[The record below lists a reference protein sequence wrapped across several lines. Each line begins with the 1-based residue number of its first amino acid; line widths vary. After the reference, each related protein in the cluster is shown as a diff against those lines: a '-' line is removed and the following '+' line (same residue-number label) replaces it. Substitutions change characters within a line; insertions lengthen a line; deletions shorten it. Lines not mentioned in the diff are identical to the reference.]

1 MFNRLAIA
9 AATFGLVMIVSGCAS
24 PSAQDTLAGLNA
36 NRNAEVQGGRHR
48 AQPASS
54 SYGDLLYVAPADPG
68 QLVAYYTYP
77 AGELVGTLNATARG
91 LCSDTK
97 GNVFLINDGYIQEFA
112 HGGTS
117 PINEFGNG
125 NYIYQSCSV
134 DPASGNLA
142 VTFDVGGSAPGI
154 AIFKNATGNQTTY
167 TDSDFEHFY
176 YCGYD
181 GSGNLLADGFKPSS
195 GNPSAFAELP
205 AGSSEFETIALNHFI
220 EKAGQVQWDGEYMTI
235 ADEEARKIYRVEIS
249 GSVATV
255 VGGTPIKH
263 SGGGFGGPWI
273 YRGTVIVPVR
283 RNGKKQ
289 GAKNIGFWNYPQG
302 GSPTKVFQDPSY
314 GPMAV
319 TISPGR

>member
-1 MFNRLAIA
+1 MFNRLAIP
-9 AATFGLVMIVSGCAS
+9 AATFGLVTIVSGCAS
-24 PSAQDTLAGLNA
+24 PISQDFLAGPNA
-36 NRNAEVQGGRHR
+36 NQNGELQHAQHR
-48 AQPASS
+48 VRPASG

-97 GNVFLINDGYIQEFA
+97 GNVFLIGDGYIQEFA

-134 DPASGNLA
+134 DPTTGNLA
-142 VTFDVGGSAPGI
+142 VTFSGYYGAGV
-154 AIFKNATGNQTTY
+154 AIFKNAKGNQTTY
-167 TDSDFEHFY
+167 TDSDFEHML

-181 GSGNLLADGFKPSS
+181 GSGNLFADGYIGGDP
-195 GNPSAFAELP
+195 GAFAELP
-205 AGSSEFETIALNHFI
+205 AGASELKTVLLAFGI
-220 EKAGQVQWDGEYMTI
+220 ERPGQVQWDGKYMTI
-235 ADEEARKIYRVEIS
+235 ADEEARKIYRVAFNSS
-249 GSVATV
+249 GATV
-255 VGGTPIKH
+255 VGRTAIKH
-263 SGGGFGGPWI
+263 SGGGFGGTWI
-273 YRGTVIVPVR
+273 YGGTAIVPVR

-302 GSPTKVFQDPSY
+302 GSPTKVFQGPGY

-319 TISPGR
+319 TISPGS